1 MYTPSKEFCEP
12 FILTEENI
20 RKIVKIIEDNRP
32 KYSKEVSLHGQDLNE
47 QYNPVFTY
55 RRLDNYEQE
64 TTSITALFKEE
75 NHGMSRITS
84 LEIASN
90 NYSIADAKITDTELN
105 YEIRFRSCEDADA
118 YDDINLMLF
127 NSITIGVKGIDRTK
141 SEFLFKELDNYIQN
155 SVISKKYRL
164 LVSIYRRMFSLRI
177 SILVLLLI
185 VTLYQTFPLLNKAK
199 ESQSIITNALE
210 SSDMIEKVDAL
221 LSVQMISDT
230 SVKSFFPIVTMMGVV
245 MLIYLISFSKKL
257 KKFFASRLPFVFEF
271 GRSPEDYQTRI
282 RGVKAVLGVIGALII
297 GVFGNF
303 LWTIISNLLQ

>member
-20 RKIVKIIEDNRP
+20 REIVKIIEDNRP

-118 YDDINLMLF
+118 YDDINFMLF

-185 VTLYQTFPLLNKAK
+185 VTLYQTFPLLNKATIK
-199 ESQSIITNALE
+199 
-210 SSDMIEKVDAL
+210 
-221 LSVQMISDT
+221 
-230 SVKSFFPIVTMMGVV
+230 MG
-245 MLIYLISFSKKL
+245 I
-257 KKFFASRLPFVFEF
+257 
-271 GRSPEDYQTRI
+271 
-282 RGVKAVLGVIGALII
+282 
-297 GVFGNF
+297 
-303 LWTIISNLLQ
+303 